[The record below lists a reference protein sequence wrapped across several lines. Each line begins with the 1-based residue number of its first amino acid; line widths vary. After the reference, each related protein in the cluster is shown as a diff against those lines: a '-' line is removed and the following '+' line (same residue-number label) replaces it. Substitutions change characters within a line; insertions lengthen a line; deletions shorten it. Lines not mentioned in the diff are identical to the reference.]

1 MRGRSCSPSSTELPR
16 SRETAPGRS
25 RVPAIGISMQV
36 LLLVL
41 FAAALAVLA
50 FAAASVVLV

>member
-1 MRGRSCSPSSTELPR
+1 MQMAGGHRMN
-16 SRETAPGRS
+16 A
-25 RVPAIGISMQV
+25 SMQI

-41 FAAALAVLA
+41 AALGLAVLA